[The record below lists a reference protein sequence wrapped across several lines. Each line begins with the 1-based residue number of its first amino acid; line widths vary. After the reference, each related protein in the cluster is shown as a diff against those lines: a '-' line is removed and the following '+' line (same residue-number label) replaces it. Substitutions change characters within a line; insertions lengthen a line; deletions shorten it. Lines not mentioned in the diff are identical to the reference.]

1 MSLKMRLVRIVGLFG
16 VLAFAGFMLP
26 NLGPGDPGTYEGVA
40 SPATTSLPVPSQHLP
55 SSTSAPGLPPGF
67 PSMLFPPPEVEV
79 AEGDPIPINTKF
91 GVSYTVP
98 GDWRNSSRGVTGWNT
113 DFGSV
118 VYGGV
123 AMYDY
128 DYCPEHRDGAT
139 KALTGMTGRNGVDIP
154 TAAFEASR
162 DAEIIFRSKP
172 GDDVVIEYSAPV
184 DFEIDG
190 APAVRYSAQISNMTQ
205 KFDCDPVEATF
216 DVVATEGFSN
226 ATVAVFMVQTDRRVE
241 GALSETE
248 VEQIIS
254 TLRRE
259 Q

>member
-1 MSLKMRLVRIVGLFG
+1 M
-16 VLAFAGFMLP
+16 
-26 NLGPGDPGTYEGVA
+26 
-40 SPATTSLPVPSQHLP
+40 
-55 SSTSAPGLPPGF
+55 
-67 PSMLFPPPEVEV
+67 
-79 AEGDPIPINTKF
+79 
-91 GVSYTVP
+91 
-98 GDWRNSSRGVTGWNT
+98 
-113 DFGSV
+113 
-118 VYGGV
+118 
-123 AMYDY
+123 
-128 DYCPEHRDGAT
+128 
-139 KALTGMTGRNGVDIP
+139 
-154 TAAFEASR
+154 
-162 DAEIIFRSKP
+162 
-172 GDDVVIEYSAPV
+172 IEYSEPV